1 MKKCAILAFGLF
13 ALLMTMSDVQAASWQ
28 EGEVIT
34 GAFMEKKVDT
44 YTITIEEDARVT
56 FTLKDNEDEHEYS
69 FLTDYNVMLYDSMEQ
84 RIASI
89 STYRADDDQDKTV
102 LPVNLKKGTYQV
114 KVAGTGIDS
123 QGDYAVSYKTGPIEG
138 NDLESNNE
146 KSTATP
152 YNLGETYQG
161 DLNGSVFSNDY
172 DLYKVEIPTFGKVK
186 VQLQKTE
193 GTSVGN
199 AHFDMTI
206 VDEKDVNR
214 FSLTSFYGN
223 PNDIEVLLQP
233 GTYYFNI
240 RLANSRQAIAKYTFT
255 TNFVPLNEQDWE
267 SGRNTSI
274 ARADVLENNKT
285 YNGFWYSSPYGHS
298 QTHDYYKYT
307 LAKDAKVTY
316 IADSPGTKG
325 ELTFLDEN
333 GVQLPYLGYANSDT
347 SKIIT
352 TKELKAGT
360 YYLIYY
366 SRHGGRKGYEG
377 YNLTLRIQ
385 SFSDVPM
392 THLYYE
398 PIEVLA
404 QLGINKGYPDG
415 TFHPHEAIQRKHV
428 FALLNRIEGLTL
440 PKIRTMKTFKDV
452 TAKHPNYPEM
462 KAFYEAGIIDG
473 HGSYMNPGSNLTR
486 AQLAKILVNTFDLK
500 MNGAGIN
507 FSDVNS
513 SNSFYEYIQI
523 LASNGI
529 TIGSNGK
536 YMPNDPVT
544 RQHFSVFLQRTLE
557 LNS

>member
-1 MKKCAILAFGLF
+1 MVKNCAILAFGLF
-13 ALLMTMSDVQAASWQ
+13 AFMMSMSDARAASWQ
-28 EGEVIT
+28 EGDVIT
-34 GAFMEKKVDT
+34 GTFMEKVVDT

-56 FTLKDNEDEHEYS
+56 FTLKDNVDEHEYS
-69 FLTDYNVMLYDSMEQ
+69 FLTDYNVMLFDSTEQ
-84 RIASI
+84 RIAFI
-89 STYRADDDQDKTV
+89 STYRADDDQEKTV
-102 LPVNLKKGTYQV
+102 LPVNLKKGTYRV
-114 KVAGTGIDS
+114 KVAGTGVGS
-123 QGDYAVSYKTGPIEG
+123 QGDYAVSYITGPIEG
-138 NDLESNNE
+138 NDAEPNNE
-146 KSTATP
+146 KSTANS

-172 DLYKVEIPTFGKVK
+172 DLYKVEIPTFGKMK

-193 GTSVGN
+193 DTSVGN
-199 AHFDMTI
+199 AYFDMII
-206 VDEKDVNR
+206 VDEKDINR

-240 RLANSRQAIAKYTFT
+240 RLGNTKQAIANYTFS
-255 TNFVPLNEQDWE
+255 TNFEPLNEQDWE

-285 YNGFWYSSPYGHS
+285 YNGFWYSSPYAHS

-307 LAKDAKVTY
+307 LAKDAKVTF
-316 IADSPGTKG
+316 IADSPGTLG

-347 SKIIT
+347 SKIMT
-352 TKELKAGT
+352 TKELEAGT

-377 YNLTLRIQ
+377 YNLTIRIE
-385 SFSDVPM
+385 SFSDVPA

-398 PIEVLA
+398 PIEALA
-404 QLGINKGYPDG
+404 QLGINKGYMDG
-415 TFHPHEAIQRKHV
+415 TFHPNEAILRKHV
-428 FALLNRIEGLTL
+428 FALLNRIEGLEL
-440 PKIRTMKTFKDV
+440 PKIRTMKTFKDL

-473 HGSYMNPGSNLTR
+473 SGLYMNPGSNLTR

-500 MNGAGIN
+500 MDGEGIM
-507 FSDVNS
+507 FSDVNPE
-513 SNSFYEYIQI
+513 NSFYEYIQI

-529 TIGSNGK
+529 TLGSNGK
-536 YMPNDPVT
+536 FMPNDPVT
-544 RQHFSVFLQRTLE
+544 RQHFSVFLQRL
-557 LNS
+557 L